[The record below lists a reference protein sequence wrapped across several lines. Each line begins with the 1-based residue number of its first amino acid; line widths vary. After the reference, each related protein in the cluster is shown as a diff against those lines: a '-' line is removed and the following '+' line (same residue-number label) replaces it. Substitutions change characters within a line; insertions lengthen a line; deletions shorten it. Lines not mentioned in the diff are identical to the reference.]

1 MKFGPVNNLKRETRH
16 RQKKRDNDA
25 TSESAEFI
33 VIFPIYCQF
42 GATRKLDS
50 GCTVCKTN
58 VSINSKLF
66 LTKTVNRTKTSQ
78 T

>member
-1 MKFGPVNNLKRETRH
+1 MKFGPVTKLDKGNMTPS
-16 RQKKRDNDA
+16 KKRDNDA

-42 GATRKLDS
+42 GATQKPDL
-50 GCTVCKTN
+50 GCTVCKTS
-58 VSINSKLF
+58 VSVNSKLF
-66 LTKTVNRTKTSQ
+66 LRKIVNRTKTSQ